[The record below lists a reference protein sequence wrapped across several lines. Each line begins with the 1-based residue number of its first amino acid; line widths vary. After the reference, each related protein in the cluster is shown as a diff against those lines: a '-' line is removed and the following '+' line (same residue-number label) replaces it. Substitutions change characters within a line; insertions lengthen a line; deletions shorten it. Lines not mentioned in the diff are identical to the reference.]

1 MRAFAE
7 NFDLV
12 FTVGAKSG
20 HGDVGSIF
28 ALELLLLCSYVS
40 IVLWVLDH
48 RCSSGHGN
56 PFSCDISLIGEDL
69 D

>member
-7 NFDLV
+7 DFDLV

-20 HGDVGSIF
+20 HGDVGCVF
-28 ALELLLLCSYVS
+28 TLELLLLCSYVS
-40 IVLWVLDH
+40 VVLWVLDH
-48 RCSSGHGN
+48 RYSSGHGN